1 MEKDKK
7 DYTDFLVLSVI
18 ISIFAT
24 NKLLIIKI
32 KRNGSFNYSYPADFP
47 EDVLDEMANNAL
59 SQIGV
64 QLTSR
69 WDAVTAL
76 VKLTKDYARHEHDTL
91 VEAIEKRR
99 MTNPTTA
106 QQINDQFSATSEILG
121 RLIAVS
127 ERYPELKASEVYR
140 DTMASL
146 QKYEENVRMSRMVY
160 NDSAT
165 KMNRIVRQWPS
176 SIVASILHFGKRE
189 YLQTEEKKQEY
200 PDIDAALKS

>member
-1 MEKDKK
+1 MA
-7 DYTDFLVLSVI
+7 F
-18 ISIFAT
+18 
-24 NKLLIIKI
+24 LIILI
-32 KRNGSFNYSYPADFP
+32 VLAVLVGLYFLNTQRELVN
-47 EDVLDEMANNAL
+47 LDEMANNAL

-99 MTNPTTA
+99 ITNPTTA